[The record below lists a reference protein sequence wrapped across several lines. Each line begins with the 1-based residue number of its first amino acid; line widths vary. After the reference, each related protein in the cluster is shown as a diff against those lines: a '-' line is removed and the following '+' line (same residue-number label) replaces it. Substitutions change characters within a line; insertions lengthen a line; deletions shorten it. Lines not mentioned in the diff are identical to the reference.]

1 MDEMEMVAN
10 EAMMAGEELQE
21 GLDMAL
27 PSVRGMFTETA
38 MNALVD
44 AANAA
49 LESAG
54 FEGDYPEF
62 SGDVT
67 EFPPEFIRLLS
78 MLSDAA
84 GEAGT
89 SVTIEMSGI
98 EDDRDVAMLA
108 SQVKKLA
115 QDPAFQKAM
124 SGGAQVEVEAEVAP
138 GMAPDGMGEEALMME
153 RM

>member
-1 MDEMEMVAN
+1 MDEMEQVAN
-10 EAMMAGEELQE
+10 EAMMAGAELQE
-21 GLDMAL
+21 GLDMGL
-27 PSVRGMFTETA
+27 PSVRGMFSQTS
-38 MNALVD
+38 MNALVS
-44 AANAA
+44 AANDA

-62 SGDVT
+62 QSDVT
-67 EFPPEFIRLLS
+67 EFPGEFMRLLM

-89 SVTIEMSGI
+89 GVSIEVSGI

-115 QDPAFQKAM
+115 QSPEFQRAM
-124 SGGAQVEVEAEVAP
+124 SGGAEVEVEAEMAP
-138 GMAPDGMGEEALMME
+138 GMAPEGMGEEALMME